1 MTVKMSSRFKEAEKQ
16 ALGRSHEAHM
26 GRVCVG
32 AVHQS
37 EKETQIHPP
46 IRDPGSELGARV
58 GTWIRRL

>member
-1 MTVKMSSRFKEAEKQ
+1 MTLKMSSGFKKAEKQ

-37 EKETQIHPP
+37 EKRTQIHPP
-46 IRDPGSELGARV
+46 IRDPGSESAARV
-58 GTWIRRL
+58 GM